1 MNIKESDLKGL
12 IRYIEQIKTCITE
25 GKNEDALYFLT
36 ALQDNIDNYIEEN
49 RTIKINDKV
58 EITDIT
64 SDLDIYKDFLDA
76 KGRVIAILNNRKY
89 PYKIEFADRRLRQ
102 IASLREVCWKKEEL
116 RVI

>member
-49 RTIKINDKV
+49 RTI
-58 EITDIT
+58 
-64 SDLDIYKDFLDA
+64 
-76 KGRVIAILNNRKY
+76 
-89 PYKIEFADRRLRQ
+89 
-102 IASLREVCWKKEEL
+102 
-116 RVI
+116 